1 MVASNRELA
10 NIFCSFKNSLL
21 SNLLAHNNMNTNMKI
36 NTPKDQSNV
45 FSTNNSRKLSM
56 YLSVLFISYVERIQA
71 LNNSSFWANQVENNK
86 FQRFSLFY
94 VSLKIGNIDKANE
107 ATVITN
113 MLESQ
118 KAYVNLKVLKCTLF
132 PI

>member
-21 SNLLAHNNMNTNMKI
+21 SNLLANNNMNTNMKI

-71 LNNSSFWANQVENNK
+71 L
-86 FQRFSLFY
+86 
-94 VSLKIGNIDKANE
+94 DKANE

-113 MLESQ
+113 MSEPQ
-118 KAYVNLKVLKCTLF
+118 EAYVNLKVLKCTLF

>member
-94 VSLKIGNIDKANE
+94 VSLKIGNFDKANE

-113 MLESQ
+113 MSEPQ
-118 KAYVNLKVLKCTLF
+118 EAYVNLKVLKCTLF